1 MEQKLILRGRPVT
14 FQDLNLIRSLVDQ
27 YQQQG
32 RTFISKELCRIWN
45 WHQPNGALKDMACRE
60 LLRCLEQK
68 GLITLPLKKININRK
83 PKKLS
88 LPVLPLGFES
98 QRHETHPLT
107 GRLKEFL
114 PIDLKM
120 VRGSPEEALH
130 NSLIHQ
136 YHYLGYRQIVG
147 PCLKYMASIQSHPIA
162 CLSWGAAAWK
172 VACRDQFIG
181 WSPSTRSKNL
191 FLVVNNTRF
200 LILPWVRIPYL
211 ASHLLSQNIKVLAS
225 DWYRWYHYRP
235 VLLETFVDTERFS
248 GTSYKAANWLWVGR
262 TQGRGK
268 NDRNHQRILP
278 IKEVFLYPLKKE
290 FREILSHES
299 HR

>member
-1 MEQKLILRGRPVT
+1 MELTLVLRGRPVT
-14 FQDLNLIRSLVDQ
+14 PKDLDLIRSVVHQHWD
-27 YQQQG
+27 QG
-32 RTFISKELCRIWN
+32 RTFISRELCRIWN

-60 LLRCLEQK
+60 LLRRLEQK
-68 GLITLPLKKININRK
+68 GLIPLPLQKIEIDQKQRK
-83 PKKLS
+83 RSPNT
-88 LPVLPLGFES
+88 LPLGFES

-120 VRGSPEEALH
+120 VRGSPQEILH
-130 NSLIHQ
+130 NSLVAQ

-147 PCLKYMASIQSHPIA
+147 PSLKYMAYIQERPIA

-172 VACRDQFIG
+172 VACRDRFIG

-225 DWYRWYHYRP
+225 DWYRFYQYSP
-235 VLLETFVDTERFS
+235 LLLETFVDTERFS

-278 IKEVFLYPLKKE
+278 IKEVFLYPLRKT
-290 FREILSHES
+290 FREMLDFKP
-299 HR
+299 

>member
-14 FQDLNLIRSLVDQ
+14 SQDLDLIHSFVGQ
-27 YQQQG
+27 YWDQG
-32 RTFISKELCRIWN
+32 RTFISRELCRIWN

-60 LLRCLEQK
+60 LLRRLEQK
-68 GLITLPLKKININRK
+68 GLITLPLKKIDIDRRQ
-83 PKKLS
+83 KKRS
-88 LPVLPLGFES
+88 LNVLP
-98 QRHETHPLT
+98 HETHPLT

-136 YHYLGYRQIVG
+136 YHYLGYRPIVG
-147 PCLKYMASIQSHPIA
+147 PYLKYVAYIQRRPIA
-162 CLSWGAAAWK
+162 CLSWGGAAWK

-191 FLVVNNTRF
+191 FFIVNNTRF

-225 DWYRWYHYRP
+225 DWYRWYHYGP

-268 NDRNHQRILP
+268 NDRHHQKNLSV
-278 IKEVFLYPLKKE
+278 KDVFLYPLKKE
-290 FREILSHES
+290 FREILNHES
-299 HR
+299 H